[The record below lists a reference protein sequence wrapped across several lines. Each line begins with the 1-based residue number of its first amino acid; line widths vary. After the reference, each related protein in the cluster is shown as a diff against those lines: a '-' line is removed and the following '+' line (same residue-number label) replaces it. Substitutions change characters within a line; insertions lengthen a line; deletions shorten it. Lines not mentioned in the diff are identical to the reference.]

1 MGQVKFPEKVFT
13 IQEVEAARKLIEKGY
28 KHRLKVSGSPRFKE
42 NVKEALKLIETAEHH
57 NFLRTYIRKIVEI
70 KGLSQLRE
78 ADAAIWANNH
88 AVADPID
95 AANFFIQKAQQMKD
109 YLEGK
114 PYFGG
119 TAEATAVQKGIEF
132 LKALKNKSKD
142 NVTRKRCEKA
152 LQQWEDSKFL

>member
-1 MGQVKFPEKVFT
+1 MKFPEEVFT
-13 IQEVEAARKLIEKGY
+13 LQQIKAAQKLIKKGY
-28 KHRLKVSGSPRFKE
+28 KHRLTVSGSPQFKE
-42 NVKEALKLIETAEHH
+42 NVNKALKLIETAEHH

-70 KGLSQLRE
+70 EGLSQLRE

-109 YLEGK
+109 YLEGE

-119 TAEATAVQKGIEF
+119 AAEAVAVEKGIEF

-142 NVTRKRCEKA
+142 NITRKQCEKA